1 MTSEK
6 ERLELAQY
14 ENKTRMSDSNSD
26 SDEVSTYCTGSSTE
40 ISDSEASV
48 VEDNEQ
54 NVEPYQFEPAASDAG
69 STSSSEADTVVAED
83 DDSEDNERLG
93 NTNW

>member
-1 MTSEK
+1 
-6 ERLELAQY
+6 
-14 ENKTRMSDSNSD
+14 MSDSD
-26 SDEVSTYCTGSSTE
+26 TDKVSTYCSGLSTE

-54 NVEPYQFEPAASDAG
+54 NIKPYQFEPAASDAG
-69 STSSSEADTVVAED
+69 SASSSEADTVVED
-83 DDSEDNERLG
+83 DKSKDNERLG

>member
-1 MTSEK
+1 
-6 ERLELAQY
+6 
-14 ENKTRMSDSNSD
+14 MSDSNSD

-40 ISDSEASV
+40 ISDSEVSV

-69 STSSSEADTVVAED
+69 VRAGFTVPPSGGPPD
-83 DDSEDNERLG
+83 RLS
-93 NTNW
+93 